1 LGTGQFFGEIELLQS
16 EDSIAS
22 ARAAVS
28 GPVELSLLPKNG
40 FQQLLSGSPA
50 SREMLAQ
57 VAQKRLAENR
67 AQNGSCEER
76 SNGNC
81 EE

>member
-1 LGTGQFFGEIELLQS
+1 
-16 EDSIAS
+16 
-22 ARAAVS
+22 
-28 GPVELSLLPKNG
+28 LLPKNG